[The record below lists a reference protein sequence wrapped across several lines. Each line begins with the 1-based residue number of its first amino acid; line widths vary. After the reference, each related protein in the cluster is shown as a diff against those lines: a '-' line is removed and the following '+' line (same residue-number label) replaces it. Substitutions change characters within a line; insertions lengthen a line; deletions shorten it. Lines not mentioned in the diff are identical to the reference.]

1 VLARVHPR
9 YRTPYVSTLLVAGIS
24 LAVGLLFANRIDEL
38 SRIVNFGALT
48 GFLLLHLAVIR
59 YYVIRGGSR
68 AWLRHLAMP
77 LAGFAVVGYVLYEM
91 DAAAKILGAVWIG
104 VGILYFAVLSLLLK
118 RSPALEL

>member
-1 VLARVHPR
+1 
-9 YRTPYVSTLLVAGIS
+9 
-24 LAVGLLFANRIDEL
+24 VGLLFASRIDEL
-38 SRIVNFGALT
+38 TRIVNFGALT

-59 YYVIRGGSR
+59 HYVIRGGSR

-104 VGILYFAVLSLLLK
+104 AGIVYFAVLSLLLK